1 MHQAGRDSDI
11 LCEPTSAREADLF
24 VACLAQVSETH
35 PTVAADATEQ
45 EALRYYLVAWRDAAH
60 PLVAGDHFTGP
71 FMASNNGI
79 AILPL
84 RPDTTVDFYIA
95 AATTYRA
102 SAI

>member
-24 VACLAQVSETH
+24 VACFAQVSETH

-60 PLVAGDHFTGP
+60 PLADGDHLTGP
-71 FMASNNGI
+71 FMARNNGI
-79 AILPL
+79 VIVAF
-84 RPDTTVDFYIA
+84 RPDTTVEFYIA
-95 AATTYRA
+95 AADTDRT
-102 SAI
+102 